1 MAKEDD
7 LMKLKETDIIPDLS
21 RKYGELD
28 EDQKKAR
35 KAREAAKAA
44 ANYVEDPELENI
56 MKRFKGVT
64 KDSEILKSNDDILEG
79 MKKAAREYVNDF
91 DDSKSY
97 DVKRFKESDIPNY
110 DIEKLKNP
118 GMDLKSIP
126 DEPKK
131 TVNRLDLLN
140 DIKAKFD
147 KGPSSLESMSEEK
160 AMSKLKQP
168 ESMKKIL
175 AQMEMDELGRAS
187 REALPE
193 KTIQKQGLLKSMPKL
208 AKVLGKAG
216 KIGGGLALGLAGEIL
231 LPEELGDPSSI
242 IENPDAS
249 PEERKAAM
257 EAMRAETKGEMLI
270 KKLEEDRM
278 KRAEMLMK
286 KYGKR

>member
-1 MAKEDD
+1 
-7 LMKLKETDIIPDLS
+7 MKLKETDIIPDLS
-21 RKYGELD
+21 RRYGELD

-79 MKKAAREYVNDF
+79 MQKAASEYVDDF

-97 DVKRFKESDIPNY
+97 AVKRFKESDIPNY

-126 DEPKK
+126 DEPTK

-175 AQMEMDELGRAS
+175 SQMEMDELGRAS

>member
-21 RKYGELD
+21 RRYGELD

-79 MKKAAREYVNDF
+79 MQKAASEYVDDF

-97 DVKRFKESDIPNY
+97 AVKRFKESDIPNY

-126 DEPKK
+126 DEPTK

-175 AQMEMDELGRAS
+175 SQMEMDELGRAS

>member
-1 MAKEDD
+1 MAKYDD
-7 LMKLKETDIIPDLS
+7 LTETDIIPNLS
-21 RKYGELD
+21 GRYGDLD
-28 EDQKKAR
+28 EDQKKAK

-44 ANYVEDPELENI
+44 ANYVEDPELEKI

-64 KDSEILKSNDDILEG
+64 KDSEILKSNDDILKG
-79 MKKAAREYVNDF
+79 MQKAASEYVNDF

-97 DVKRFKESDIPNY
+97 AVKRFKESDIPNY

-126 DEPKK
+126 DEPTK

-175 AQMEMDELGRAS
+175 SQMEMDELGRAS

-257 EAMRAETKGEMLI
+257 EAMKAETKGEMLI

-278 KRAEMLMK
+278 KRAKMLMK